1 MKNELSLLS
10 EENLVKLLAAGDEK
24 AFEKLYAKY
33 KEKLYYYCFSILS
46 DPDASEDVVQDTF
59 IKVWENRKSVHAQMS
74 FSSYLFTIVHNK
86 AVTYIRRLQTEKTI
100 IDQWLTE
107 EYSKPDESTMT
118 GIISGEYELFF
129 KKAIENLSPKRK
141 LVFQLSREE
150 GLSHKEIAEQLGI
163 SVYTVQ
169 EHISETLGYFKFNLL
184 KHPDLKNIYS
194 TMFRNRK
201 TACRIIGYK

>member
-1 MKNELSLLS
+1 VKNKLSLLS

-24 AFEKLYAKY
+24 AFEKLYVKY
-33 KEKLYYYCFSILS
+33 KEKLNYYCFSILS

-59 IKVWENRKSVHAQMS
+59 IKVWETRESIHSQMS
-74 FSSYLFTIVHNK
+74 FSSYLFTIAHNK
-86 AVTYIRRLQTEKTI
+86 AITYIRRLHTEKTI
-100 IDQWLTE
+100 IAQWLTE

-129 KKAIENLSPKRK
+129 EKAIEKLSPKRK

-194 TMFRNRK
+194 TMFRNKK
-201 TACRIIGYK
+201 TACRIFS